1 MENFWN
7 TIKVFLQKIGGF
19 FSWIW
24 QKIHPFLHKYWHR
37 YQLTRWIIVI
47 VLAVIFVTS
56 AVLTYQAKTANVKN
70 LKAALS
76 QPTLVYDKH
85 NEKAGSLYSQ
95 KGTWVDLDKI
105 SPNVQNAVIATEDR
119 NFYKEYG
126 FSVKGIARAFVMYGM
141 NKVLGRNYISG
152 GGSTLTQQL
161 VKNAF
166 LSQQQTFTRKAKEL
180 FLSIEVENVYTKKD
194 ILAMYLN
201 NAYFGNGVWGVQDAS
216 ERYFGESAA
225 ELTVPQAA
233 VLAGML
239 TNPSAYNPDDH
250 PKNALSRRNVVLNLM
265 AETGKISDSQA
276 KSYAQTPIVT
286 SNNYS
291 NEDGYKY
298 PYYFDAVIDE
308 AINRY
313 GLTESDIMNRG
324 YKIYT
329 YLDQGS
335 QAGMQD
341 TFDNANNF
349 PSNATDGTKVQAASV
364 AVNADDGGVEAIV
377 GGRGEH
383 VFRGYNRATQI
394 KRQPGSTL
402 KPIAVYAPA
411 LASGY
416 RYSSI
421 LEDKLQSYGTNHYK
435 PENYNNQY
443 SGKIPMYQALEQ
455 SKNAPAVWL
464 LNKIGVDKGY
474 DYVKKFGLNPSEGDK
489 NLAMALG
496 GLTKGV
502 SPIQLA
508 SAYTAFANDGNMSKT
523 RFIRKIVD
531 AYGKTIVNNTPEK
544 KRVISK
550 KVANEMTSMML
561 GVYGDS
567 AGTGYGAEPSGY
579 TIAGKTG
586 STEADTSGNSEATRD
601 KWMVGYTKD
610 VVVATWE
617 GFDDTNKD
625 HHLENIT
632 GVGMNSMFK
641 AEMSE
646 ILPNTKG
653 TSFQVK
659 SASSLANNNGNSNA
673 GNLWDNI
680 EDGTS
685 SIKDSISK
693 GASGVKE
700 KAGELFKDAKKFI
713 MGQWFQY

>member
-1 MENFWN
+1 MKKIGSA
-7 TIKVFLQKIGGF
+7 IKAFLQKIGAF
-19 FSWIW
+19 LKPVWD
-24 QKIHPFLHKYWHR
+24 KIHPFIHKYWHR
-37 YQLTRWIIVI
+37 YQLTRWIIVV
-47 VLAVIFVTS
+47 VLAVVFFSS
-56 AVLTYQAKTANVKN
+56 AILTYQAKTANVKN

-76 QPTLVYDKH
+76 QPTLVYDK
-85 NEKAGSLYSQ
+85 NNAKAGSLYSQ
-95 KGTWVDLDKI
+95 KGTWTNLDNI

-126 FSVKGIARAFVMYGM
+126 FSIKGIGRAFVMYGV
-141 NKVLGRNYISG
+141 NKLLGRDYISG

-180 FLSIEVENVYTKKD
+180 FLSIEVENVYSKKD

-201 NAYFGNGVWGVQDAS
+201 NAYFGNGVWGVQDAA
-216 ERYFGESAA
+216 ERYFGVSAS
-225 ELTVPQAA
+225 ELSVPQAA
-233 VLAGML
+233 TLAGML
-239 TNPSAYNPDDH
+239 TNPSGYNPIDH
-250 PKNALSRRNVVLNLM
+250 PKNAFSRRNVVLNLM
-265 AETGKISDSQA
+265 AETGKISKADA
-276 KSYAQTPIVT
+276 KSYAQTAIST
-286 SNNYS
+286 SDNYNS
-291 NEDGYKY
+291 EDGYKY

-308 AINRY
+308 AISKY

-329 YLDQGS
+329 YLDQDS
-335 QAGMQD
+335 QQGMQD
-341 TFDNANNF
+341 TFDNSANF
-349 PSNATDGTKVQAASV
+349 PVDATDGTKVQAASV
-364 AVNADDGGVEAIV
+364 AVNAKNGGVEAVV
-377 GGRGEH
+377 GGRGNH

-416 RYSSI
+416 SYSSM
-421 LEDKLQSYGTNHYK
+421 LEDKLQTYGTNKYK
-435 PENYNNQY
+435 PENYNNEY
-443 SGKIPMYQALEQ
+443 AGKIAMYQALEQ

-474 DYVKKFGLNPSEGDK
+474 DYTKKFGLNPSKDDK

-496 GLTKGV
+496 GLTNGV

-508 SAYTAFANDGNMSKT
+508 SAYTAFANNGTLSKT
-523 RFIRKIVD
+523 GFIRKIVD
-531 AYGKTIVNNTPEK
+531 ASGNTIVNNTTES

-550 KVANEMTSMML
+550 KVAKEMTSMML

-567 AGTGYGAEPSGY
+567 SGTGYGAEPSGY

-586 STEADTSGNSEATRD
+586 STEADTGTSSSDATRD

-617 GFDDTNKD
+617 GFDDTNKT

-641 AEMSE
+641 SEMSA

-653 TSFQVK
+653 TSFDVK
-659 SASSLANNNGNSNA
+659 SASTLANSGNNVTSNV
-673 GNLWDNI
+673 WDNI

-685 SIKDSISK
+685 SITDSISRR
-693 GASGVKE
+693 ASGVKE
-700 KAGELFKDAKKFI
+700 KAGEFFNEAKKFI
-713 MGQWFQY
+713 TGN

>member
-1 MENFWN
+1 MKKIGSA
-7 TIKVFLQKIGGF
+7 IKAFLQKIGAF
-19 FSWIW
+19 LKPVWD
-24 QKIHPFLHKYWHR
+24 KIHPFIHKYWHR
-37 YQLTRWIIVI
+37 YQLTRWIIVV
-47 VLAVIFVTS
+47 VLAVVFFSS
-56 AVLTYQAKTANVKN
+56 AILTYQAKTANVKN

-76 QPTLVYDKH
+76 QPTLVYDK
-85 NEKAGSLYSQ
+85 NNAKAGSLYSQ
-95 KGTWVDLDKI
+95 KGTWTNLDNI

-126 FSVKGIARAFVMYGM
+126 FSIKGIGRAFVMYGV
-141 NKVLGRNYISG
+141 NKLLGRDYISG

-180 FLSIEVENVYTKKD
+180 FLSIEVENVYSKKD

-201 NAYFGNGVWGVQDAS
+201 NAYFGNGVWGVQDAA
-216 ERYFGESAA
+216 ERYFGVSAS
-225 ELTVPQAA
+225 ELSVPQAA
-233 VLAGML
+233 TLAGML
-239 TNPSAYNPDDH
+239 TNPSGYNPIDH
-250 PKNALSRRNVVLNLM
+250 PKNAFSRRNVVLSLM
-265 AETGKISDSQA
+265 VETGKISKADA
-276 KSYAQTPIVT
+276 KSYAQTAIST
-286 SNNYS
+286 SDNYNS
-291 NEDGYKY
+291 EDGYKY

-308 AINRY
+308 AISKY

-329 YLDQGS
+329 YLDQDS
-335 QAGMQD
+335 QQGMQD
-341 TFDNANNF
+341 TFDNSANF
-349 PSNATDGTKVQAASV
+349 PVDATDGTKVQAASV
-364 AVNADDGGVEAIV
+364 AVNAKNGGVEAVV
-377 GGRGEH
+377 GGRGNH

-416 RYSSI
+416 SYSSM
-421 LEDKLQSYGTNHYK
+421 LEDKLQTYGTNKYK
-435 PENYNNQY
+435 PENYNNEY
-443 SGKIPMYQALEQ
+443 AGKIAMYQALEQ

-474 DYVKKFGLNPSEGDK
+474 DYTKKFGLNPSKDDK

-496 GLTKGV
+496 GLTNGV

-508 SAYTAFANDGNMSKT
+508 SAYTAFANNGTLSKT
-523 RFIRKIVD
+523 GFIRKIVD
-531 AYGKTIVNNTPEK
+531 ASGNTIVNNTTES

-550 KVANEMTSMML
+550 KVAKEMTSMML

-567 AGTGYGAEPSGY
+567 SGTGYGAEPSGY

-586 STEADTSGNSEATRD
+586 STEADTGTSSSDATRD

-617 GFDDTNKD
+617 GFDDTNKT

-641 AEMSE
+641 SEMSA

-653 TSFQVK
+653 TSFDVK
-659 SASSLANNNGNSNA
+659 SASTLANSGNNVTSNV
-673 GNLWDNI
+673 WDNI

-685 SIKDSISK
+685 SITDSISR

-700 KAGELFKDAKKFI
+700 KAGEFFNEAKKFI
-713 MGQWFQY
+713 TGN

>member
-1 MENFWN
+1 MNMKKIGSA
-7 TIKVFLQKIGGF
+7 IKAFLQKIGAF
-19 FSWIW
+19 LKPVWD
-24 QKIHPFLHKYWHR
+24 KIPPFIHKYWHR
-37 YQLTRWIIVI
+37 YQLTRWIIVV
-47 VLAVIFVTS
+47 VLAVVFFSS
-56 AVLTYQAKTANVKN
+56 AILTYQAKTANVKN

-76 QPTLVYDKH
+76 QPTLVYDK
-85 NEKAGSLYSQ
+85 NNAKAGSLYSQ
-95 KGTWVDLDKI
+95 KGTWTNLDNI

-126 FSVKGIARAFVMYGM
+126 FSIKGIGRAFVMYGV
-141 NKVLGRNYISG
+141 NKLLGRDYISG

-180 FLSIEVENVYTKKD
+180 FLSIEVENVYSKKD

-201 NAYFGNGVWGVQDAS
+201 NAYFGNGVWGVQDAA
-216 ERYFGESAA
+216 ERYFGVSAS
-225 ELTVPQAA
+225 ELSVPQAA
-233 VLAGML
+233 TLAGML
-239 TNPSAYNPDDH
+239 TNPSGYNPIDH
-250 PKNALSRRNVVLNLM
+250 PKNAFSRRNVVLSLM
-265 AETGKISDSQA
+265 AETGKISKADA
-276 KSYAQTPIVT
+276 KSYAQTAIST
-286 SNNYS
+286 SDNYNS
-291 NEDGYKY
+291 EDGYKY

-308 AINRY
+308 AISKY

-329 YLDQGS
+329 YLDQDS
-335 QAGMQD
+335 QQGMQD
-341 TFDNANNF
+341 TFDNSANF
-349 PSNATDGTKVQAASV
+349 PVDATDGTKVQAASV
-364 AVNADDGGVEAIV
+364 AVNAKNGGVEAVV
-377 GGRGEH
+377 GGRGNH

-416 RYSSI
+416 SYSSM
-421 LEDKLQSYGTNHYK
+421 LEDKLQTYGTNKYK
-435 PENYNNQY
+435 PENYNNEY
-443 SGKIPMYQALEQ
+443 AGKIAMYQALEQ

-474 DYVKKFGLNPSEGDK
+474 DYTKKFGLNPSKDDK

-496 GLTKGV
+496 GLTNGV

-508 SAYTAFANDGNMSKT
+508 SAYTAFANNGTLSKT
-523 RFIRKIVD
+523 GFIRKIVD
-531 AYGKTIVNNTPEK
+531 ASGNTIVNNTTES

-550 KVANEMTSMML
+550 KVAKEMTSMML

-567 AGTGYGAEPSGY
+567 SGTGYGAEPSGY

-586 STEADTSGNSEATRD
+586 STEADTGTSSSDATRD

-617 GFDDTNKD
+617 GFDDTNKT

-641 AEMSE
+641 SEMSA

-653 TSFQVK
+653 TSFDVK
-659 SASSLANNNGNSNA
+659 SASTLANSGNNVTSNV
-673 GNLWDNI
+673 WDNI

-685 SIKDSISK
+685 SITDSISR

-700 KAGELFKDAKKFI
+700 KAGEFFNEAKKFI
-713 MGQWFQY
+713 TGN

>member
-1 MENFWN
+1 MKKIGSA
-7 TIKVFLQKIGGF
+7 IKAFLQKIGAF
-19 FSWIW
+19 LKPVWD
-24 QKIHPFLHKYWHR
+24 KIHPFIHKYWHR
-37 YQLTRWIIVI
+37 YQLTRWIIVV
-47 VLAVIFVTS
+47 VLAVVFFSS
-56 AVLTYQAKTANVKN
+56 AILTYQAKTANVKN

-76 QPTLVYDKH
+76 QPTLVYDK
-85 NEKAGSLYSQ
+85 NNAKAGSLYSQ
-95 KGTWVDLDKI
+95 KGTWTNLDNI

-126 FSVKGIARAFVMYGM
+126 FSIKGIGRAFVMYGV
-141 NKVLGRNYISG
+141 NKLLGRDYISG

-180 FLSIEVENVYTKKD
+180 FLSIEVENVYSKKD

-201 NAYFGNGVWGVQDAS
+201 NAYFGNGVWGVQDAA
-216 ERYFGESAA
+216 ERYFGVSAS
-225 ELTVPQAA
+225 ELSVPQAA
-233 VLAGML
+233 TLAGML
-239 TNPSAYNPDDH
+239 TNPSGYNPIDH
-250 PKNALSRRNVVLNLM
+250 PKNAFSRRNVVLNLM
-265 AETGKISDSQA
+265 AETGKISKADA
-276 KSYAQTPIVT
+276 KSYAQTAIST
-286 SNNYS
+286 SDNYNS
-291 NEDGYKY
+291 EDGYKY

-308 AINRY
+308 AISKY

-329 YLDQGS
+329 YLDQDS
-335 QAGMQD
+335 QQGMQD
-341 TFDNANNF
+341 TFDNSANF
-349 PSNATDGTKVQAASV
+349 PVDATDGTKVQAASV
-364 AVNADDGGVEAIV
+364 AVNAKNGGVEAVV
-377 GGRGEH
+377 GGRGNH

-416 RYSSI
+416 SYSSM
-421 LEDKLQSYGTNHYK
+421 LEDKLQTYGTNKYK
-435 PENYNNQY
+435 PENYNNEY
-443 SGKIPMYQALEQ
+443 AGKIAMYQALEQ

-474 DYVKKFGLNPSEGDK
+474 DYTKKFGLNPSKDDK

-496 GLTKGV
+496 GLTNGV

-508 SAYTAFANDGNMSKT
+508 SAYTAFANNGTLSKT
-523 RFIRKIVD
+523 GFIRKIVD
-531 AYGKTIVNNTPEK
+531 ASGNTIVNNTTES

-550 KVANEMTSMML
+550 KVAKKMTSMML

-567 AGTGYGAEPSGY
+567 SGTGYGAEPSGY

-586 STEADTSGNSEATRD
+586 STEADTGTSSSDATRD

-617 GFDDTNKD
+617 GFDDTNKT

-641 AEMSE
+641 SEMSA

-653 TSFQVK
+653 TSFDVK
-659 SASSLANNNGNSNA
+659 SASTLANSGNNVTSNV
-673 GNLWDNI
+673 WDNI

-685 SIKDSISK
+685 SITDSISR

-700 KAGELFKDAKKFI
+700 KAGEFFNEAKKFI
-713 MGQWFQY
+713 TGN

>member
-1 MENFWN
+1 MKKIGSA
-7 TIKVFLQKIGGF
+7 IKAFLQKIGAF
-19 FSWIW
+19 LKPVWD
-24 QKIHPFLHKYWHR
+24 KIHPFIHKYWHR
-37 YQLTRWIIVI
+37 YQLTRWIIVV
-47 VLAVIFVTS
+47 VLAVVFFSS
-56 AVLTYQAKTANVKN
+56 AILTYQAKTANVKN

-76 QPTLVYDKH
+76 QPTLVYDK
-85 NEKAGSLYSQ
+85 NNAKAGSLYSQ
-95 KGTWVDLDKI
+95 KGTWTNLDNI

-126 FSVKGIARAFVMYGM
+126 FSIKGIGRAFVMYGV
-141 NKVLGRNYISG
+141 NKLLGRDYISG

-180 FLSIEVENVYTKKD
+180 FLSIEVENVYSKKD

-201 NAYFGNGVWGVQDAS
+201 NAYFGNGVWGVQDAA
-216 ERYFGESAA
+216 ERYFGVSAS
-225 ELTVPQAA
+225 ELSVPQAA
-233 VLAGML
+233 TLAGML
-239 TNPSAYNPDDH
+239 TNPSGYNPIDH
-250 PKNALSRRNVVLNLM
+250 PKNAFSRRNVVLGLM
-265 AETGKISDSQA
+265 AETGKISKADA
-276 KSYAQTPIVT
+276 KSYAQTAIST
-286 SNNYS
+286 SDNYNS
-291 NEDGYKY
+291 EDGYKY

-308 AINRY
+308 AISKY

-329 YLDQGS
+329 YLDQDS
-335 QAGMQD
+335 QQGMQD
-341 TFDNANNF
+341 TFDNSANF
-349 PSNATDGTKVQAASV
+349 PVDATDGTKVQAASV
-364 AVNADDGGVEAIV
+364 AVNAKNGGVEAVV
-377 GGRGEH
+377 GGRGNH

-416 RYSSI
+416 SYSSM
-421 LEDKLQSYGTNHYK
+421 LEDKLQTYGTNKYK
-435 PENYNNQY
+435 PENYNNEY
-443 SGKIPMYQALEQ
+443 AGKIAMYQALEQ

-474 DYVKKFGLNPSEGDK
+474 DYTKKFGLNPSKDDK

-496 GLTKGV
+496 GLTNGV

-508 SAYTAFANDGNMSKT
+508 SAYTAFANNGTLSKT
-523 RFIRKIVD
+523 GFIRKIVD
-531 AYGKTIVNNTPEK
+531 ASGNTIVNNTTES

-550 KVANEMTSMML
+550 KVAKEMTSMML

-567 AGTGYGAEPSGY
+567 SGTGYGAEPSGY

-586 STEADTSGNSEATRD
+586 STEADTGTSSSDATRD

-617 GFDDTNKD
+617 GFDDTNKT

-641 AEMSE
+641 SEMSA

-653 TSFQVK
+653 TSFDVK
-659 SASSLANNNGNSNA
+659 SASTLANSGNNVTSNV
-673 GNLWDNI
+673 WDNI

-685 SIKDSISK
+685 SITDSISR

-700 KAGELFKDAKKFI
+700 KAGEFFNEAKKFI
-713 MGQWFQY
+713 TGN

>member
-1 MENFWN
+1 MKKIGSA
-7 TIKVFLQKIGGF
+7 IKAFLQKIGAF
-19 FSWIW
+19 LKPVWD
-24 QKIHPFLHKYWHR
+24 KIHPFIHKYWHR
-37 YQLTRWIIVI
+37 YQLTRWIIVV
-47 VLAVIFVTS
+47 VLAVVFFSS
-56 AVLTYQAKTANVKN
+56 AILTYQAKTANVKN

-76 QPTLVYDKH
+76 QPTLVYDK
-85 NEKAGSLYSQ
+85 NNAKAGSLYSQ
-95 KGTWVDLDKI
+95 KGTWTNLDNI

-126 FSVKGIARAFVMYGM
+126 FSIKGIGRAFVMYGV
-141 NKVLGRNYISG
+141 NKLLGRDYISG

-180 FLSIEVENVYTKKD
+180 FLSIEVENVYSKKD

-201 NAYFGNGVWGVQDAS
+201 NAYFGNGVWGVQDAA
-216 ERYFGESAA
+216 ERYFGVSAS
-225 ELTVPQAA
+225 ELSVPKAA
-233 VLAGML
+233 PLAGML
-239 TNPSAYNPDDH
+239 TNPSGYNPIDH
-250 PKNALSRRNVVLNLM
+250 QKNAFSRRNVVLSLM
-265 AETGKISDSQA
+265 AETGKISKADA
-276 KSYAQTPIVT
+276 KSYAQTAIST
-286 SNNYS
+286 SDNYNS
-291 NEDGYKY
+291 EDGYKY

-308 AINRY
+308 AISKY

-329 YLDQGS
+329 YLDQDS
-335 QAGMQD
+335 QQGMQD
-341 TFDNANNF
+341 TFDNSANF
-349 PSNATDGTKVQAASV
+349 PVDATDGTKVQAASV
-364 AVNADDGGVEAIV
+364 AVNAKNGGVEAVV
-377 GGRGEH
+377 GGRGNH

-416 RYSSI
+416 SYSSM
-421 LEDKLQSYGTNHYK
+421 LEDKLQTYGTNKYK
-435 PENYNNQY
+435 PENYNNEY
-443 SGKIPMYQALEQ
+443 AGKIAMYQALEQ

-474 DYVKKFGLNPSEGDK
+474 DYTKKFGLNPSKDDK

-496 GLTKGV
+496 GLTNGV

-508 SAYTAFANDGNMSKT
+508 SAYTAFANNGTLSKT
-523 RFIRKIVD
+523 GFIRKIVD
-531 AYGKTIVNNTPEK
+531 ASGNTIVNNTTES

-550 KVANEMTSMML
+550 KVAKEMTSMML

-567 AGTGYGAEPSGY
+567 SGTGYGAEPSGY

-586 STEADTSGNSEATRD
+586 STEADTGTSSSDATRD

-617 GFDDTNKD
+617 GFDDTNKT

-641 AEMSE
+641 SEMSA

-653 TSFQVK
+653 TSFDVK
-659 SASSLANNNGNSNA
+659 SASTLANSGNNVTSNV
-673 GNLWDNI
+673 WDNI

-685 SIKDSISK
+685 SITDSISR

-700 KAGELFKDAKKFI
+700 KAGEFFNEAKKFI
-713 MGQWFQY
+713 TGN

>member
-1 MENFWN
+1 MKKIGSA
-7 TIKVFLQKIGGF
+7 IKAFLQKIGAF
-19 FSWIW
+19 LKPVWD
-24 QKIHPFLHKYWHR
+24 KIHPFIHKYWHR
-37 YQLTRWIIVI
+37 YQLTRWIIVV
-47 VLAVIFVTS
+47 VLAVVFFSS
-56 AVLTYQAKTANVKN
+56 AILTYQAKTANVKN

-76 QPTLVYDKH
+76 QPTLVYDK
-85 NEKAGSLYSQ
+85 NNAKAGSLYSQ
-95 KGTWVDLDKI
+95 KGTWTNLDNI

-126 FSVKGIARAFVMYGM
+126 FSIKGIGRAFVMYGV
-141 NKVLGRNYISG
+141 NKLLGRDYISG

-180 FLSIEVENVYTKKD
+180 FLSIEVENVYSKKD

-201 NAYFGNGVWGVQDAS
+201 NAYFGNGVWGVQDAA
-216 ERYFGESAA
+216 ERYFGVSAS
-225 ELTVPQAA
+225 ELSVPQAA
-233 VLAGML
+233 TLAGML
-239 TNPSAYNPDDH
+239 TNPSGYNPIDH
-250 PKNALSRRNVVLNLM
+250 PKNAFSRRNVVLNLM
-265 AETGKISDSQA
+265 AETGKISKADA
-276 KSYAQTPIVT
+276 KSYAQTAIST
-286 SNNYS
+286 SDNYNS
-291 NEDGYKY
+291 EDGYKY

-308 AINRY
+308 AISKY

-329 YLDQGS
+329 YLDQDS
-335 QAGMQD
+335 QQGMQD
-341 TFDNANNF
+341 TFDNSANF
-349 PSNATDGTKVQAASV
+349 PVDATDGTKVQAASV
-364 AVNADDGGVEAIV
+364 AVNAKNGGVEAVV
-377 GGRGEH
+377 GGRGNH

-416 RYSSI
+416 SYSSM
-421 LEDKLQSYGTNHYK
+421 LEDKLQTYGTNKYK
-435 PENYNNQY
+435 PENYNNEY
-443 SGKIPMYQALEQ
+443 AGKIAMYQALEQ

-474 DYVKKFGLNPSEGDK
+474 DYTKKFGLNPSKDDK

-496 GLTKGV
+496 GLTNGV

-508 SAYTAFANDGNMSKT
+508 SAYTAFANNGTLSKT
-523 RFIRKIVD
+523 GFIRKIVD
-531 AYGKTIVNNTPEK
+531 ASGNTIVNNTTES

-550 KVANEMTSMML
+550 KVAKEMTSMML

-567 AGTGYGAEPSGY
+567 SGTGYGAEPSGY

-586 STEADTSGNSEATRD
+586 STEADTGTSSSDATRD

-617 GFDDTNKD
+617 GFDDTNKT

-641 AEMSE
+641 SEMSA

-653 TSFQVK
+653 TSFDVK
-659 SASSLANNNGNSNA
+659 SASTLANSGNNVTSNV
-673 GNLWDNI
+673 WDNI

-685 SIKDSISK
+685 SITDSISR

-700 KAGELFKDAKKFI
+700 KAGEFFNEAKKFI
-713 MGQWFQY
+713 TGN

>member
-1 MENFWN
+1 MKMKNIWN
-7 TIKVFLQKIGGF
+7 AIKAFFGKIGAF
-19 FSWIW
+19 LKPMWD
-24 QKIHPFLHKYWHR
+24 KVHPFIHKYWHR
-37 YQLTRWIIVI
+37 YQITRWIIVV
-47 VLAVIFVTS
+47 VLSVVFVSS
-56 AVLTYQAKTANVKN
+56 AVLTFQAKTADVKN

-76 QPTLVYDKH
+76 QPTLVYDK
-85 NEKAGSLYSQ
+85 NNTKAGSLYSQ
-95 KGTWVDLDKI
+95 KGTWADLDNI
-105 SPNVQNAVIATEDR
+105 STNVQNAVIATEDR

-126 FSVKGIARAFVMYGM
+126 FSIKGIARAFVMFGV
-141 NKVLGRNYISG
+141 NKLLGRDYISG

-216 ERYFGESAA
+216 ERYFGVNAS

-233 VLAGML
+233 ILAGML
-239 TNPSAYNPDDH
+239 TNPSGYNPVDH
-250 PKNALSRRNVVLNLM
+250 PKNALLRRNVVLNLM
-265 AETGKISDSQA
+265 AETGKISDADA
-276 KSYAQTPIVT
+276 KAYQKTAVT
-286 SNNYS
+286 TNDNYNS
-291 NEDGYKY
+291 EDSYKY

-308 AINRY
+308 AINKY

-329 YLDQGS
+329 YLDQDS
-335 QAGMQD
+335 QQGMQD
-341 TFDNANNF
+341 TFSNTANF
-349 PSNATDGTKVQAASV
+349 PVDATDGTKVQAASV
-364 AVNADDGGVEAIV
+364 AVNAKTGGVEAVV
-377 GGRGEH
+377 GGRGSH

-411 LASGY
+411 LSSGY
-416 RYSSI
+416 SYTST
-421 LEDKLQSYGTNHYK
+421 LEDKLQSYGTNKYK

-443 SGKIPMYQALEQ
+443 AGKVAMYQALEQ

-474 DYVKKFGLNPSEGDK
+474 DYAKKFGLNPGKDDK
-489 NLAMALG
+489 NLALALG
-496 GLTKGV
+496 GLTNGV

-508 SAYTAFANDGNMSKT
+508 SAYTAFANDGTMSKT
-523 RFIRKIVD
+523 GFIRKIVD
-531 AYGKTIVNNTPEK
+531 ASGNTIVSNTKES

-550 KVANEMTSMML
+550 KVAKEMTSMML

-567 AGTGYGAEPSGY
+567 AGTGYGAEPAGY

-586 STEADTSGNSEATRD
+586 STEADTGSSSSDATRD

-617 GFDDTNKD
+617 GFDDTNKT

-641 AEMSE
+641 SEMST

-653 TSFQVK
+653 TTFDVK
-659 SASSLANNNGNSNA
+659 SASTLANSNG
-673 GNLWDNI
+673 GNITSDIWDNI

-685 SIKDSISK
+685 SISDSVSK
-693 GASGVKE
+693 GFSGVKE
-700 KAGELFKDAKKFI
+700 KASEFFNDAKNFI
-713 MGQWFQY
+713 TGH

>member
-1 MENFWN
+1 MNMKKIGSA
-7 TIKVFLQKIGGF
+7 IKAFLQKIGAF
-19 FSWIW
+19 LKPVWD
-24 QKIHPFLHKYWHR
+24 KIHPFIHKYWRR
-37 YQLTRWIIVI
+37 YQLTRWIIVV
-47 VLAVIFVTS
+47 VLAVVFFSS
-56 AVLTYQAKTANVKN
+56 AILTYQAKTANVKN

-76 QPTLVYDKH
+76 QPTLVYDK
-85 NEKAGSLYSQ
+85 NNAKAGSLYSQ
-95 KGTWVDLDKI
+95 KGTWTNLDNI

-126 FSVKGIARAFVMYGM
+126 FSIKGIGRAFVMYGV
-141 NKVLGRNYISG
+141 NKLLGRDYISG

-180 FLSIEVENVYTKKD
+180 FLSIEVENVYSKKD

-201 NAYFGNGVWGVQDAS
+201 NAYFGNGVWGVQDAA
-216 ERYFGESAA
+216 ERYFGVSAS
-225 ELTVPQAA
+225 ELSVPQAA
-233 VLAGML
+233 TLAGML
-239 TNPSAYNPDDH
+239 TNPSGYNPIDH
-250 PKNALSRRNVVLNLM
+250 PKNAFSRRNVVLGLM
-265 AETGKISDSQA
+265 AETGKISKADA
-276 KSYAQTPIVT
+276 KSYAQTAIST
-286 SNNYS
+286 SDNYNS
-291 NEDGYKY
+291 EDGYKY

-308 AINRY
+308 AISKY

-329 YLDQGS
+329 YLDQDS
-335 QAGMQD
+335 QQGMQD
-341 TFDNANNF
+341 TFDNSANF
-349 PSNATDGTKVQAASV
+349 PVDATDGTKVQAASV
-364 AVNADDGGVEAIV
+364 AVNAKNGGVEAVV
-377 GGRGEH
+377 GGRGNH

-416 RYSSI
+416 SYSSM
-421 LEDKLQSYGTNHYK
+421 LEDKLQTYGTNKYK
-435 PENYNNQY
+435 PENYNNEY
-443 SGKIPMYQALEQ
+443 AGKIAMYQALEQ

-474 DYVKKFGLNPSEGDK
+474 DYTKKFGLNPSKDDK

-496 GLTKGV
+496 GLTNGV

-508 SAYTAFANDGNMSKT
+508 SAYTAFANNGTLSKT
-523 RFIRKIVD
+523 GFIRKIVD
-531 AYGKTIVNNTPEK
+531 ASGNTIVNNTTES

-550 KVANEMTSMML
+550 KVAKEMTSMML

-567 AGTGYGAEPSGY
+567 SGTGYGAEPSGY

-586 STEADTSGNSEATRD
+586 STEADTGTSSSDATRD

-617 GFDDTNKD
+617 GFDDTNKT

-641 AEMSE
+641 SEMSA

-653 TSFQVK
+653 TSFDVK
-659 SASSLANNNGNSNA
+659 SASTLANSGNNVTSNV
-673 GNLWDNI
+673 WDNI

-685 SIKDSISK
+685 SITDSISR

-700 KAGELFKDAKKFI
+700 KAGEFFNEAKKFI
-713 MGQWFQY
+713 TGN

>member
-1 MENFWN
+1 MKKIGSA
-7 TIKVFLQKIGGF
+7 IKAFLQKIGAF
-19 FSWIW
+19 LKPVWD
-24 QKIHPFLHKYWHR
+24 KIHPFIHKYWHR
-37 YQLTRWIIVI
+37 YQLTRWIIV
-47 VLAVIFVTS
+47 VALAVVFFSS
-56 AVLTYQAKTANVKN
+56 AILTYQAKTANVKN

-76 QPTLVYDKH
+76 QPTLVYDK
-85 NEKAGSLYSQ
+85 NNAKAGSLYSQ
-95 KGTWVDLDKI
+95 KGTWKNLDNI

-126 FSVKGIARAFVMYGM
+126 FSIKGIGRAFVMYGV
-141 NKVLGRNYISG
+141 NKLLGRDYISG

-180 FLSIEVENVYTKKD
+180 FLSIEVENVYSKKD

-201 NAYFGNGVWGVQDAS
+201 NAYFGNGVWGVQDAA
-216 ERYFGESAA
+216 ERYFGVSAS
-225 ELTVPQAA
+225 ELSVPQAA
-233 VLAGML
+233 TLAGML
-239 TNPSAYNPDDH
+239 TNPSGYNPIDH
-250 PKNALSRRNVVLNLM
+250 PKNAFSRRNVVLSLM
-265 AETGKISDSQA
+265 AETGKISKADA
-276 KSYAQTPIVT
+276 KSYAQTAIST
-286 SNNYS
+286 SDNYNS
-291 NEDGYKY
+291 EDGYKY

-308 AINRY
+308 AISKY
-313 GLTESDIMNRG
+313 GLTEPDIMNRG

-329 YLDQGS
+329 YLNQDS
-335 QAGMQD
+335 QQGMQD
-341 TFDNANNF
+341 TFGNSANF
-349 PSNATDGTKVQAASV
+349 PVDATDGTKVQAASV
-364 AVNADDGGVEAIV
+364 AVNAKNGGVEAVV
-377 GGRGEH
+377 GGRGNH

-416 RYSSI
+416 SYSSM
-421 LEDKLQSYGTNHYK
+421 LEDKLQTYGTNKYK
-435 PENYNNQY
+435 PENYNNEY
-443 SGKIPMYQALEQ
+443 AGKIAMYQALEQ

-474 DYVKKFGLNPSEGDK
+474 DYTKKFGLNPSKDDK

-496 GLTKGV
+496 GLTNGV

-508 SAYTAFANDGNMSKT
+508 SAYTAFANNGTLSKT
-523 RFIRKIVD
+523 GFICKIVD
-531 AYGKTIVNNTPEK
+531 ASGNTIVNNTTES

-550 KVANEMTSMML
+550 KVAKEMTSMML

-567 AGTGYGAEPSGY
+567 SGTGYGAEPSGY

-586 STEADTSGNSEATRD
+586 STEADTGTSLSDATRD

-617 GFDDTNKD
+617 GFDDTNKT

-641 AEMSE
+641 SEMSA

-653 TSFQVK
+653 TSFDVK
-659 SASSLANNNGNSNA
+659 SASTLANSGNDVTSNV
-673 GNLWDNI
+673 WDNI

-685 SIKDSISK
+685 SITDSISR

-700 KAGELFKDAKKFI
+700 KAGEFFNEAKKFI
-713 MGQWFQY
+713 TGN

>member
-1 MENFWN
+1 MKKIGSA
-7 TIKVFLQKIGGF
+7 IKAFLQKIGAF
-19 FSWIW
+19 LKPVWD
-24 QKIHPFLHKYWHR
+24 KIHPFIHKYWHR
-37 YQLTRWIIVI
+37 YQLTRWIIVV
-47 VLAVIFVTS
+47 VLAVVFFSS
-56 AVLTYQAKTANVKN
+56 AILTYQAKTANVKN

-76 QPTLVYDKH
+76 QPTLVYDK
-85 NEKAGSLYSQ
+85 NNAKAGSLYSQ
-95 KGTWVDLDKI
+95 KGTWTNLDNI

-126 FSVKGIARAFVMYGM
+126 FSIKGIGRAFVMYGV
-141 NKVLGRNYISG
+141 NKLLGRDYISG

-180 FLSIEVENVYTKKD
+180 FLSIEVENVYSKKD

-201 NAYFGNGVWGVQDAS
+201 NAYFGNGVWGVQDAA
-216 ERYFGESAA
+216 ERYFGVSAS
-225 ELTVPQAA
+225 ELSVPQAA
-233 VLAGML
+233 TLAGML
-239 TNPSAYNPDDH
+239 TNPSGYNPIDH
-250 PKNALSRRNVVLNLM
+250 PKNAFLRRNVVLSLM
-265 AETGKISDSQA
+265 AETGKISKADA
-276 KSYAQTPIVT
+276 KSYAQTAIST
-286 SNNYS
+286 SDNYNS
-291 NEDGYKY
+291 EDGYKY

-308 AINRY
+308 AISKY

-329 YLDQGS
+329 YLDQDS
-335 QAGMQD
+335 QQGMQD
-341 TFDNANNF
+341 TFDNSANF
-349 PSNATDGTKVQAASV
+349 PVDATDGTKVQAASV
-364 AVNADDGGVEAIV
+364 AVNAKNGGVEAVV
-377 GGRGEH
+377 GGRGNH

-416 RYSSI
+416 SYSSM
-421 LEDKLQSYGTNHYK
+421 LEDKLQTYGTNKYK
-435 PENYNNQY
+435 PENYNNEY
-443 SGKIPMYQALEQ
+443 AGKIAMYQALEQ

-474 DYVKKFGLNPSEGDK
+474 DYTKKFGLNPSKDDK

-496 GLTKGV
+496 GLTNGV

-508 SAYTAFANDGNMSKT
+508 SAYTAFANNGTLSKT
-523 RFIRKIVD
+523 GFIRKIVD
-531 AYGKTIVNNTPEK
+531 ASGNTIVNNTTES

-550 KVANEMTSMML
+550 KVAKEMTSMML

-567 AGTGYGAEPSGY
+567 SGTGYGAEPSGY

-586 STEADTSGNSEATRD
+586 STEADTGTSSSDATRD

-617 GFDDTNKD
+617 GFDDTNKT

-641 AEMSE
+641 SEMSA

-653 TSFQVK
+653 TSFDVK
-659 SASSLANNNGNSNA
+659 SASTLANSGNNVTSNV
-673 GNLWDNI
+673 WDNI

-685 SIKDSISK
+685 SITDSISR

-700 KAGELFKDAKKFI
+700 KAGEFFNEAKKFI
-713 MGQWFQY
+713 TGN

>member
-1 MENFWN
+1 MKKIGSA
-7 TIKVFLQKIGGF
+7 IKAFLQKIGAF
-19 FSWIW
+19 LKPVWD
-24 QKIHPFLHKYWHR
+24 KIHPFIHKYWHR
-37 YQLTRWIIVI
+37 YQLTRWIIVV
-47 VLAVIFVTS
+47 VLAVVFFSS
-56 AVLTYQAKTANVKN
+56 AILTYQAKTANVKN

-76 QPTLVYDKH
+76 QPTLVYDK
-85 NEKAGSLYSQ
+85 NNAKAGSLYSQ
-95 KGTWVDLDKI
+95 KGTWTNLDNI

-126 FSVKGIARAFVMYGM
+126 FSIKGIGRAFVMYGV
-141 NKVLGRNYISG
+141 NKLLGRDYISG

-180 FLSIEVENVYTKKD
+180 FLSIEVENVYSKKD

-201 NAYFGNGVWGVQDAS
+201 NAYFGNGVWGVQDAA
-216 ERYFGESAA
+216 ERYFGVSAS
-225 ELTVPQAA
+225 ELSVPQAA
-233 VLAGML
+233 TLAGML
-239 TNPSAYNPDDH
+239 TNPSGYNPIDH
-250 PKNALSRRNVVLNLM
+250 PKNAFSRRNVVLSLM
-265 AETGKISDSQA
+265 EETGNISKADA
-276 KSYAQTPIVT
+276 NSYAQKDIST
-286 SNNYS
+286 SDNYNS
-291 NEDGYKY
+291 EDGYKY

-308 AINRY
+308 AISKY

-329 YLDQGS
+329 YLDQDS
-335 QAGMQD
+335 QQGMQD
-341 TFDNANNF
+341 TFDNSANF
-349 PSNATDGTKVQAASV
+349 PVDATDGTKVQAASV
-364 AVNADDGGVEAIV
+364 AVNAKNGGVEAVV
-377 GGRGEH
+377 GGRGNH

-416 RYSSI
+416 SYSSM
-421 LEDKLQSYGTNHYK
+421 LEDKLQTYGTNKYK
-435 PENYNNQY
+435 PENYNNEY
-443 SGKIPMYQALEQ
+443 AGKIAMYQALEQ

-474 DYVKKFGLNPSEGDK
+474 DYTKKFGLNPSKDDK

-496 GLTKGV
+496 GLTNGV

-508 SAYTAFANDGNMSKT
+508 SAYTAFANNGTLSKT
-523 RFIRKIVD
+523 GFIRKIVD
-531 AYGKTIVNNTPEK
+531 ASGNTIVNNTTES

-550 KVANEMTSMML
+550 KVAKEMTSMML

-567 AGTGYGAEPSGY
+567 SGTGYGAEPSGY

-586 STEADTSGNSEATRD
+586 STEADTGTSSSDATRD

-617 GFDDTNKD
+617 GFDDTNKT

-641 AEMSE
+641 SEMSA

-653 TSFQVK
+653 TSFDVK
-659 SASSLANNNGNSNA
+659 SASTLANSGNNVTSNV
-673 GNLWDNI
+673 WDNI

-685 SIKDSISK
+685 SITDSISR

-700 KAGELFKDAKKFI
+700 KAGEFFNEAKKFI
-713 MGQWFQY
+713 TGN

>member
-1 MENFWN
+1 MNMKKIGSA
-7 TIKVFLQKIGGF
+7 IKAFLQKIGAF
-19 FSWIW
+19 LKPVWD
-24 QKIHPFLHKYWHR
+24 KIHPFIHKYWHR
-37 YQLTRWIIVI
+37 YQLTRWIIVV
-47 VLAVIFVTS
+47 VLAVVFFSS
-56 AVLTYQAKTANVKN
+56 AILTYQAKTANVKN

-76 QPTLVYDKH
+76 QPTLVYDK
-85 NEKAGSLYSQ
+85 NNAKAGSLYSQ
-95 KGTWVDLDKI
+95 KGTWTNLDNI

-126 FSVKGIARAFVMYGM
+126 FSIKGIGRAFVMYGV
-141 NKVLGRNYISG
+141 NKLLGRDYISG

-180 FLSIEVENVYTKKD
+180 FLSIEVENVYSKKD

-201 NAYFGNGVWGVQDAS
+201 NAYFGNGVWGVQDAA
-216 ERYFGESAA
+216 ERYFGVSAS
-225 ELTVPQAA
+225 ELSVPQAA
-233 VLAGML
+233 TLAGML
-239 TNPSAYNPDDH
+239 TNPSGYNPIDH
-250 PKNALSRRNVVLNLM
+250 PKNAFSRRNVVLNLM
-265 AETGKISDSQA
+265 AETGKISKADA
-276 KSYAQTPIVT
+276 KSYAQTAIST
-286 SNNYS
+286 SDNYNS
-291 NEDGYKY
+291 EDGYKY

-308 AINRY
+308 AISKY

-329 YLDQGS
+329 YLDQDS
-335 QAGMQD
+335 QQGMQD
-341 TFDNANNF
+341 TFDNSANF
-349 PSNATDGTKVQAASV
+349 PVDATDGTKVQAASV
-364 AVNADDGGVEAIV
+364 AVNAKNGGVEAVV
-377 GGRGEH
+377 GGRGNH

-416 RYSSI
+416 SYSSM
-421 LEDKLQSYGTNHYK
+421 LEDKLQTYGTNKYK
-435 PENYNNQY
+435 PENYNNEY
-443 SGKIPMYQALEQ
+443 AGKIAMYQALEQ

-474 DYVKKFGLNPSEGDK
+474 DYTKKFGLNPSKDDK

-496 GLTKGV
+496 GLTNGV

-508 SAYTAFANDGNMSKT
+508 SAYTAFANNGTLSKT
-523 RFIRKIVD
+523 GFIRKIVD
-531 AYGKTIVNNTPEK
+531 ASGNTIVNNTTES

-550 KVANEMTSMML
+550 KVAKEMTSMML

-567 AGTGYGAEPSGY
+567 SGTGYGAEPSGY

-586 STEADTSGNSEATRD
+586 STEADTGTSSSDATRD

-617 GFDDTNKD
+617 GFDDTNKT

-641 AEMSE
+641 SEMSA

-653 TSFQVK
+653 TSFDVK
-659 SASSLANNNGNSNA
+659 SASTLANSGNNVTSNV
-673 GNLWDNI
+673 WDNI

-685 SIKDSISK
+685 SITDSISR

-700 KAGELFKDAKKFI
+700 KAGEFFNEAKKFI
-713 MGQWFQY
+713 TGN

>member
-1 MENFWN
+1 MNMKKIGSA
-7 TIKVFLQKIGGF
+7 IKAFLQKIGAF
-19 FSWIW
+19 LKPVWD
-24 QKIHPFLHKYWHR
+24 KIHPFIHKYWHR
-37 YQLTRWIIVI
+37 YQLTRWIIVV
-47 VLAVIFVTS
+47 VLAVVFFSS
-56 AVLTYQAKTANVKN
+56 AILTYQAKTANVKN

-76 QPTLVYDKH
+76 QPTLVYDK
-85 NEKAGSLYSQ
+85 NNAKAGSLYSQ
-95 KGTWVDLDKI
+95 KGTWTNLDNI

-126 FSVKGIARAFVMYGM
+126 FSIKGIGRAFVMYGV
-141 NKVLGRNYISG
+141 NKLLGRDYISG

-180 FLSIEVENVYTKKD
+180 FLSIEVENVYSKKD

-201 NAYFGNGVWGVQDAS
+201 NAYFGNGVWGVQDAA
-216 ERYFGESAA
+216 ERYFGVSAS
-225 ELTVPQAA
+225 ELSVPQAA
-233 VLAGML
+233 TLAGML
-239 TNPSAYNPDDH
+239 TNPSGYNPIDH
-250 PKNALSRRNVVLNLM
+250 PKNAFSRRNVVLSLM
-265 AETGKISDSQA
+265 AETGKISKADA
-276 KSYAQTPIVT
+276 KSYAQTAIST
-286 SNNYS
+286 SDNYNS
-291 NEDGYKY
+291 EDGYKY

-308 AINRY
+308 AISKY

-329 YLDQGS
+329 YLDQDS
-335 QAGMQD
+335 QQGMQN
-341 TFDNANNF
+341 TFDNSANF
-349 PSNATDGTKVQAASV
+349 PVDATDGTKVQAASV
-364 AVNADDGGVEAIV
+364 AVNAKNGGVEAVV
-377 GGRGEH
+377 GGRGNH

-416 RYSSI
+416 SYSSM
-421 LEDKLQSYGTNHYK
+421 LEDKLQTYGTNKYK
-435 PENYNNQY
+435 PENYNNEY
-443 SGKIPMYQALEQ
+443 AGKIAMYQALEQ

-474 DYVKKFGLNPSEGDK
+474 DYTKKFGLNPSKDDK

-496 GLTKGV
+496 GLTNGV

-508 SAYTAFANDGNMSKT
+508 SAYTAFANNGTLSKT
-523 RFIRKIVD
+523 GFIRKIVD
-531 AYGKTIVNNTPEK
+531 ASGNTIVNNTTES

-550 KVANEMTSMML
+550 KVAKEMTSMML

-567 AGTGYGAEPSGY
+567 SGTGYGAEPSGY

-586 STEADTSGNSEATRD
+586 STEADTGTSSSDATRD

-617 GFDDTNKD
+617 GFDDTNKA

-641 AEMSE
+641 SEMSA

-653 TSFQVK
+653 TSFDVK
-659 SASSLANNNGNSNA
+659 SASTLANSGNNVTSNV
-673 GNLWDNI
+673 WDNI

-685 SIKDSISK
+685 SITDSISR

-700 KAGELFKDAKKFI
+700 KAGEFFNEAKKFI
-713 MGQWFQY
+713 TGN

>member
-1 MENFWN
+1 MNMKKIWS
-7 TIKVFLQKIGGF
+7 TIKAFMRRIGELLKP
-19 FSWIW
+19 IW
-24 QKIHPFLHKYWHR
+24 SRVHPFIHKYWHR
-37 YQLTRWIIVI
+37 YQLTRWIIVAF
-47 VLAVIFVTS
+47 LALVFFSS
-56 AVLTYQAKTANVKN
+56 AILTYQAKTANVKD

-76 QPTLVYDKH
+76 QPTMVYDKN

-95 KGTWVDLDKI
+95 KGTWANLDKI

-126 FSVKGIARAFVMYGM
+126 FSIKGIGRAFVMYGM
-141 NKVLGRNYISG
+141 NKLLGRNYISG

-216 ERYFGESAA
+216 ERYFGVNAS

-233 VLAGML
+233 TLAGML
-239 TNPSAYNPDDH
+239 TNPSGYNPIDH
-250 PKNALSRRNVVLNLM
+250 PKNSIARRNVVLNLM
-265 AETGKISDSQA
+265 AETGKISKSEAQ
-276 KSYAQTPIVT
+276 SYAQTSMAT
-286 SNNYS
+286 SNNYDS
-291 NEDGYKY
+291 TDGYKY

-308 AINRY
+308 AISKY

-329 YLDQGS
+329 YLDQDS
-335 QAGMQD
+335 QEGMQE
-341 TFDNANNF
+341 TFNNSANF
-349 PSNATDGTKVQAASV
+349 PTDATDGTKVQAASV
-364 AVNADDGGVEAIV
+364 AVNAKNGGVEAIV
-377 GGRGEH
+377 GGRGNH

-411 LASGY
+411 LSSGY
-416 RYSSI
+416 SYTSV
-421 LEDKLQSYGTNHYK
+421 LEDKLQSYGTNKYK
-435 PENYNNQY
+435 PENYNDEY
-443 SGKIPMYQALEQ
+443 SGKIAMYQALEQ

-474 DYVKKFGLNPSEGDK
+474 DYAKKFGLNPGKDDK

-496 GLTKGV
+496 GLTNGV

-508 SAYTAFANDGNMSKT
+508 SAYTAFANDGKMSKT
-523 RFIRKIVD
+523 GFIRKIVD
-531 AYGKTIVNNTPEK
+531 ASGNTIVNSSTES

-550 KVANEMTSMML
+550 KVSKEMTSMML

-567 AGTGYGAEPSGY
+567 SGTGYGAEPSGY

-586 STEADTSGNSEATRD
+586 STEADTGSSSSDATRD

-617 GFDDTNKD
+617 GFDDTNKS

-641 AEMSE
+641 NELST

-653 TSFQVK
+653 TAFDVK
-659 SASSLANNNGNSNA
+659 SASTMANSN
-673 GNLWDNI
+673 GSNITSNIWDNI

-685 SIKDSISK
+685 SITDSISK

-700 KAGELFKDAKKFI
+700 KFGEFFSNAKKFVT
-713 MGQWFQY
+713 GQ